1 MTEIVNF
8 QRELNPERS
17 RYNHLCNKL
26 TKLSFKANGGG
37 TVVELSTHNPNIE
50 GSNPAAAG
58 PGSIKL

>member
-1 MTEIVNF
+1 MTDIINF

-17 RYNHLCNKL
+17 RYNHQCNKL

-37 TVVELSTHNPNIE
+37 TVVELSTHNRNFE

-58 PGSIKL
+58 PGSRKL